1 MTKPQLRDKVDDTAP
16 ADDQEGDGAGPSSP
30 SRGELQLEADAQKGG
45 HSFTL
50 DGKANRSDVARY
62 KHEHLKKKWKQ
73 SGGSSYKEYMRA
85 NLKKHGGDMKAAAD
99 AYKQSGGH
107 YARAG
112 GDATAAEKAKYKHG
126 HAGMNPAVGESNV
139 YEKRASPKK
148 KKTAAKEPAKAA
160 APKTKYAKADESIF
174 DTLDDTKAK
183 ATAKEAA
190 AAATPKQKAKR
201 RTPAP
206 APPVKAKRGMTDA
219 QKKKGAKDR
228 LKAGGYTN
236 SWFKYRDGAFAA
248 GIFDTKTISTNYRR
262 VAELKKRDDYDAQN
276 ARDDR
281 EMVESESAEANAVAT
296 APVKAALKK
305 AGKIKKK
312 QSGSGEQSGD
322 GFMNW
327 LSDEHKKH
335 PFLTDT
341 LEGAALGIGTIATGG
356 LADLAV
362 GGVAALADGAEA
374 GLADAGEAAAEH
386 TFGGDLAANQT
397 MLDTGGTAGAD
408 ASGTAGSRAA
418 QAARDAGKSL
428 CSKLPGRD
436 ELAKT
441 MITAGATDGVDDEI
455 TSEEPPPP
463 PPPPDH
469 SAENADA
476 YSRNFAALYG
486 DHESGAGWG

>member
-1 MTKPQLRDKVDDTAP
+1 
-16 ADDQEGDGAGPSSP
+16 
-30 SRGELQLEADAQKGG
+30 
-45 HSFTL
+45 
-50 DGKANRSDVARY
+50 
-62 KHEHLKKKWKQ
+62 
-73 SGGSSYKEYMRA
+73 MRA

-148 KKTAAKEPAKAA
+148 KKTGAKEPAKG
-160 APKTKYAKADESIF
+160 APLKTKYAKADESIF

-190 AAATPKQKAKR
+190 AAATPKKKAKR

-248 GIFDTKTISTNYRR
+248 DIFDTKTISTNYRR

-305 AGKIKKK
+305 AGRLFRVVADDVGDRLAEDPDFG
-312 QSGSGEQSGD
+312 QAGAQGADDDDGEGE
-322 GFMNW
+322 GFGAVRRAYRGHQ
-327 LSDEHKKH
+327 LSV
-335 PFLTDT
+335 TC
-341 LEGAALGIGTIATGG
+341 
-356 LADLAV
+356 V
-362 GGVAALADGAEA
+362 ALADDEA
-374 GLADAGEAAAEH
+374 
-386 TFGGDLAANQT
+386 
-397 MLDTGGTAGAD
+397 TAW
-408 ASGTAGSRAA
+408 SGSK
-418 QAARDAGKSL
+418 D
-428 CSKLPGRD
+428 CSVL
-436 ELAKT
+436 L
-441 MITAGATDGVDDEI
+441 
-455 TSEEPPPP
+455 S
-463 PPPPDH
+463 
-469 SAENADA
+469 
-476 YSRNFAALYG
+476 
-486 DHESGAGWG
+486 